1 MSTESE
7 AGVTAETAVIPPAAQ
22 AAPVAAAATVIAPP
36 SAEPPAKTGAKVE
49 MTSDELK
56 RRLDQTRAS
65 ALADFIKGLGVTDEA
80 ALKAAVTEHKRLED
94 EKRTDLEKRDVRIK
108 DLEPKA
114 ARALELEGIVKAVAE
129 EQEAALTDAQKA
141 VVGQLAGDDPAK
153 RLGVIKA
160 LRSVLP
166 AAPIAAAPQPAAPS
180 ATQQK
185 PPIQPGA
192 NTAPPPAPSPSG
204 VVSPHVDYLAT
215 WEALKSRP
223 DGGYSAGL
231 FYNRNTAAI
240 VAAQKARS

>member
-1 MSTESE
+1 MSTEAE
-7 AGVTAETAVIPPAAQ
+7 AAATPETVVIPPAVT
-22 AAPVAAAATVIAPP
+22 AAVTPAVAVVAPP

-94 EKRTDLEKRDVRIK
+94 EKRTDLEKRDARIK

-114 ARALELEGIVKAVAE
+114 ARASELEAIVKAVAE
-129 EQEAALTDAQKA
+129 EQAAGLTDAMRAA
-141 VVGQLAGDDPAK
+141 VDQLAGEDPA
-153 RLGVIKA
+153 RRIAAIKA
-160 LRSVLP
+160 FRGALP
-166 AAPIAAAPQPAAPS
+166 AAPLAASAPPPVAPAAQP
-180 ATQQK
+180 K

-215 WEALKSRP
+215 WNALKERP

-231 FYNRNTAAI
+231 FYSKNAAAI
-240 VAAQKARS
+240 IAAQKARS